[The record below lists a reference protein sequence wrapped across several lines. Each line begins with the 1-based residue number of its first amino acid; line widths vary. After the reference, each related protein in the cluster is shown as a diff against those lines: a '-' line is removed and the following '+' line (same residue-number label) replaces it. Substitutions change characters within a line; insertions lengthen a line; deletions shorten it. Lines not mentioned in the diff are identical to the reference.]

1 MACVY
6 CVVLRLLRPFRL
18 AVLYFHN
25 ALGKI
30 FLDRL
35 AGCVRIEWQTA
46 PMISVDLR
54 AVYEHTLHLL
64 KREGLTKVLSD
75 HRFMPPFTAADRE
88 WLTGNWIPRAI
99 EQAKYSHC
107 AIVQANIQ
115 ANHVATQHMTS
126 LVGGEN
132 FQVEHFTEPAQ
143 ASAWLLAQ

>member
-1 MACVY
+1 M
-6 CVVLRLLRPFRL
+6 
-18 AVLYFHN
+18 LYFHN

-46 PMISVDLR
+46 PMTSVDLR

-64 KREGLTKVLSD
+64 QREGLTKVLSD
-75 HRFMPPFTAADRE
+75 HRLMPPFAASDRE
-88 WLTGNWIPRAI
+88 WLTSNWLPRAI

-107 AIVQANIQ
+107 AIVQANH
-115 ANHVATQHMTS
+115 ADTQHIFS
-126 LVGGEN
+126 QISNGA
-132 FQVEHFTEPAQ
+132 FHIEHFTEPAQ